1 MKIYL
6 RKFPGTPDH
15 KCNDSPAY
23 LVINESVHMS
33 IRWMDSSFPSFSA
46 YGNNPTTKK
55 FSMMSFNDH
64 PCFLFFVVVFFFFFF
79 FLQKAEAVVT
89 EI

>member
-23 LVINESVHMS
+23 LVINESVHVS
-33 IRWMDSSFPSFSA
+33 IRWMDSSFPSFSLKLRTRPVKIVCA
-46 YGNNPTTKK
+46 QVRHLKNLIRSP
-55 FSMMSFNDH
+55 
-64 PCFLFFVVVFFFFFF
+64 LFEDSHDRIR
-79 FLQKAEAVVT
+79 QS
-89 EI
+89 

>member
-6 RKFPGTPDH
+6 RKFLGTPDH

-33 IRWMDSSFPSFSA
+33 IRWMDSSFPSSA
-46 YGNNPTTKK
+46 YGNNPTTKN

-64 PCFLFFVVVFFFFFF
+64 PCFFF